1 MVKEVHAAHILVKT
15 LEEAQAIES
24 DLKAGRKSFA
34 QLAQEKSTCP
44 SGKRGGD
51 LGWFTRG
58 RMVKEFEN
66 TAFSLHKG
74 EMSAPVRTQFGWHI
88 IKTLET
94 R

>member
-1 MVKEVHAAHILVKT
+1 MVREVHAAHILVKT
-15 LEEAQAIES
+15 LDEAQAIAN

-34 QLAQEKSTCP
+34 QLAQEKSLCP

-51 LGWFTRG
+51 LGWFGCG

-66 TAFSLHKG
+66 TAFSLKKG
-74 EMSAPVRTQFGWHI
+74 ELSNPVRTQFGWHV
-88 IKTLET
+88 IKVLET

>member
-24 DLKAGRKSFA
+24 DIKSGRKSFA
-34 QLAQEKSTCP
+34 QLAQEKSMCP

-51 LGWFTRG
+51 LGWFTHG
-58 RMVKEFEN
+58 KMVKEFEN
-66 TAFSLHKG
+66 TAFSLKKG
-74 EMSAPVRTQFGWHI
+74 ELSNPVRTQFGWHI